1 MARRPRSRSR
11 DYPRTARLNE
21 LLREIIAE
29 ALERID
35 DDRLQLVTVISVD
48 VDSDLHRA
56 VVYVAGLD
64 EDGDDELLEALA
76 EVRVRVQGAV
86 ARQARLKRVPEVV
99 FRIDEVLRSAARIDD
114 LLRDN
119 PVADSPDETGD
130 SGDSGEAGERDGPD
144 EPHGPDHPLTDAE
157 PEA

>member
-56 VVYVAGLD
+56 LVYVSTLD
-64 EDGDDELLEALA
+64 PSTDDEVLEALG
-76 EVRVRVQGAV
+76 ELRIRVQGAV

-99 FRIDEVLRSAARIDD
+99 FRIDEVLRSAERIDD

-119 PVADSPDETGD
+119 PIAATGENSD
-130 SGDSGEAGERDGPD
+130 TEDPPTE
-144 EPHGPDHPLTDAE
+144 
-157 PEA
+157 

>member
-56 VVYVAGLD
+56 LVYVSTLD
-64 EDGDDELLEALA
+64 PSTDDEVLEALG
-76 EVRVRVQGAV
+76 ELRIRVQGAV

-99 FRIDEVLRSAARIDD
+99 FRIDEVLRSAERIDD

-119 PVADSPDETGD
+119 PIAATGENSD
-130 SGDSGEAGERDGPD
+130 TEGPPT
-144 EPHGPDHPLTDAE
+144 E
-157 PEA
+157 